1 MGILRSSESLGSSL
15 SFAIGSRKDISLMNN
30 LVVAAVAFW
39 VSVPSSTRASW
50 LVRDVEMDKDEVV
63 EGEEVR
69 VGDGGERQLLLPK

>member
-1 MGILRSSESLGSSL
+1 
-15 SFAIGSRKDISLMNN
+15 MNN